1 MLRKLEH
8 STVGVDKVLFSARA
22 CCSNYIYFF
31 HFGSIFFWNPK
42 NKRQTANH
50 GKQLNVNYKELQRCK
65 PTFSAAKVYK
75 TLFRK
80 LLILSKIWEW
90 RTVYRTQYAT
100 DCFIILKN
108 VPALTLLANKF
119 LHFPLP
125 LRPPPL
131 RKANLKNHIIRDKK
145 LRA

>member
-108 VPALTLLANKF
+108 VPAYITCKQIFVLSSTS
-119 LHFPLP
+119 PLP
-125 LRPPPL
+125 STKESKF
-131 RKANLKNHIIRDKK
+131 RK
-145 LRA
+145 